1 MEIAMDLTFSEDE
14 IQRYSRHILL
24 PELGGTGQARLRDAG
39 VLVIGAGGL
48 GSPLALYLAAA
59 GIGRIGLVDDDVVEL
74 SNLQRQ
80 IAHGTPDL
88 GRPKVDSAAEAL
100 RRLNPQ
106 VRVETHQTRLTAAN
120 AAPLIAAYDIICDGT
135 DNFDTRFLIN
145 DTCVAGHRT
154 LVSAAVLRFE
164 GQLATFKPH
173 ADPAGPCY
181 RCLHPAPPPP
191 GLVPSCSEAG
201 ILGAV
206 TGVLGALQATE
217 VIKEVTGIGASLS
230 GYLLVWHALDAT
242 FRKIR
247 LRKDP
252 QCRVCAKKAALF
264 FKKALLALLFLTC
277 CPAFGSSLG
286 SVTQLPVPRFVSLR
300 TDEVNVR
307 AGPGAQYPVIWV
319 YHRAGLPVEIIAEFD
334 IWRQIQAPDGG
345 TGWVHE
351 ATLRARRGFYIIP
364 PAAIL
369 RSAPSDDAGTVATLT
384 QGVSGSLLSCAP
396 ESLYCKVAVGP
407 LSGYLARVAFWGT
420 LPDETVK

>member
-307 AGPGAQYPVIWV
+307 AAIPR
-319 YHRAGLPVEIIAEFD
+319 HLGLPQGWPAGGDHRRIRHLAAD
-334 IWRQIQAPDGG
+334 PG
-345 TGWVHE
+345 TGRRHR
-351 ATLRARRGFYIIP
+351 LGARGD
-364 PAAIL
+364 PA
-369 RSAPSDDAGTVATLT
+369 RPSRLLHHPAGGHPA
-384 QGVSGSLLSCAP
+384 
-396 ESLYCKVAVGP
+396 
-407 LSGYLARVAFWGT
+407 
-420 LPDETVK
+420 